1 MSIKYIYD
9 FEEPLVEIQSQI
21 DDLESTS
28 INTGLDVSLKLN
40 DLQKELLSKSIDI
53 YSNLTR
59 WQKVQLSRHPDR
71 PHSMDYINEIADF
84 WFELHGDRKFS
95 DDEAII

>member
-28 INTGLDVSLKLN
+28 IKTGF
-40 DLQKELLSKSIDI
+40 
-53 YSNLTR
+53 R
-59 WQKVQLSRHPDR
+59 C
-71 PHSMDYINEIADF
+71 
-84 WFELHGDRKFS
+84 
-95 DDEAII
+95 IIKT

>member
-28 INTGLDVSLKLN
+28 IKTGLDVSLKLN
-40 DLQKELLSKSIDI
+40 DLHPGISGPNPAFILSELEGEIAAI
-53 YSNLTR
+53 
-59 WQKVQLSRHPDR
+59 DR
-71 PHSMDYINEIADF
+71 PGKQPSKDKISC
-84 WFELHGDRKFS
+84 LS
-95 DDEAII
+95 

>member
-40 DLQKELLSKSIDI
+40 D
-53 YSNLTR
+53 
-59 WQKVQLSRHPDR
+59 
-71 PHSMDYINEIADF
+71 
-84 WFELHGDRKFS
+84 
-95 DDEAII
+95 